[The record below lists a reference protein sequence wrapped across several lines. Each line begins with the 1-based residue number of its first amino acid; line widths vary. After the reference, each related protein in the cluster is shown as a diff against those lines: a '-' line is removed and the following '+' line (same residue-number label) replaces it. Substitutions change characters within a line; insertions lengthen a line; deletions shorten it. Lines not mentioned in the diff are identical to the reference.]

1 MLKITYS
8 ERFQK
13 HYKKLSAD
21 EKTQIR
27 KKLDVFAD
35 NPLHPSLR
43 TKRIK
48 GTDGLFEFS
57 VNMDIR
63 VVWFYE
69 GDSLVAFVDIGH
81 HDILKKFRRTTL
93 RKRCFFCVNVV
104 LPVLYSE
111 SRAEIITPNKNRRR
125 FQHEENFC
133 GFDCCSNGLW
143 LGIR

>member
-21 EKTQIR
+21 EKAQFR
-27 KKLDVFAD
+27 RKLDVFAD

-43 TKRIK
+43 TKHIK

-63 VVWFYE
+63 VIWFYE
-69 GDSLVAFVDIGH
+69 GDSLVAFIDIGH
-81 HDILKKFRRTTL
+81 HDILR
-93 RKRCFFCVNVV
+93 
-104 LPVLYSE
+104 
-111 SRAEIITPNKNRRR
+111 
-125 FQHEENFC
+125 NF
-133 GFDCCSNGLW
+133 
-143 LGIR
+143 